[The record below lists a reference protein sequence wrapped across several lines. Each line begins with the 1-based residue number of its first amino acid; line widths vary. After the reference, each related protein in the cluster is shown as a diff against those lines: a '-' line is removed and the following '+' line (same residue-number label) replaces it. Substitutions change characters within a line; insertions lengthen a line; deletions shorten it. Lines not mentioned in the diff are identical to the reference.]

1 MCGRPVE
8 NMSSPELVEFMEEKA
23 LEKDLSLL
31 VINFRDYDWYMS
43 KQNSDVETIP
53 LPRLIHVKDFRLAPL
68 IYSSTVNRGPFRVQK
83 IEEDSEAAVRT
94 GLLEGD
100 YLIEVSGKN
109 VESMEYA
116 ELVSLINEKQ
126 LDDQLQVLVVDK
138 DTLVY
143 YNSKNIPVT
152 GDLLK
157 ERIDSVEVE
166 APVLNEAVFNSPPT
180 ETKRTVSFIAE
191 VRDNGPV
198 SHVRLNSV
206 NYEDFK

>member
-1 MCGRPVE
+1 
-8 NMSSPELVEFMEEKA
+8 MSSSELIELMKEKA
-23 LEKDLSLL
+23 LAKDLSLL

-43 KQNSDVETIP
+43 KQNSVVETIP
-53 LPRLIHVKDFRLAPL
+53 LPRLVHVKDFRLAPL
-68 IYSSTVNRGPFRVQK
+68 IFSSTVNRGPFRVQN
-83 IEEDSEAAVRT
+83 IEEDSAAQA

-100 YLIEVSGKN
+100 YLIEVSGNN

-116 ELVSLINEKQ
+116 ELVSIINEKQ

-157 ERIDSVEVE
+157 KRIDSVEVE
-166 APVLNEAVFNSPPT
+166 TPVLNEAVINLPPT
-180 ETKRTVSFIAE
+180 ETKRTVSFNAE
-191 VRDNGPV
+191 VKDYGPV
-198 SHVRLNSV
+198 SHVHLNGV